1 MRKLKCQGY
10 LAHAD
15 TVEKLYAYVEH
26 LGKAHKHNLPNSIT
40 LGRLAVSQSFN
51 KRAYEEVCTL
61 ARQVQ
66 DNYGKRGQA

>member
-1 MRKLKCQGY
+1 MRKLKCQSY

-15 TVEKLYAYVEH
+15 TVEKLCVYVEH
-26 LGKAHKHNLPNSIT
+26 LDRARNLPNSIT